1 MENNTT
7 EWKERERGEER
18 GEKIKIVQLLG
29 KHVFFLSPLSLSR
42 SPFFRTSDFAVQINV
57 GRSGCLL
64 LILALQLSNQKL
76 SGNGVVIELHSL
88 D

>member
-1 MENNTT
+1 MERASRREGCENRQ
-7 EWKERERGEER
+7 ERKRW

-29 KHVFFLSPLSLSR
+29 KHVFSL
-42 SPFFRTSDFAVQINV
+42 FFGTSDFAVQINV

>member
-1 MENNTT
+1 MERVSRRGGR
-7 EWKERERGEER
+7 EKRWVRERERVIGRENKNCSITGQTR
-18 GEKIKIVQLLG
+18 
-29 KHVFFLSPLSLSR
+29 FFS
-42 SPFFRTSDFAVQINV
+42 FFGTSDFAVQINV

>member
-1 MENNTT
+1 MAKKKEKKGEMGKENKNCSIMGQT
-7 EWKERERGEER
+7 R
-18 GEKIKIVQLLG
+18 
-29 KHVFFLSPLSLSR
+29 FFC
-42 SPFFRTSDFAVQINV
+42 FFRTSDFAVQINA

-64 LILALQLSNQKL
+64 LILALQLSNQRR

>member
-1 MENNTT
+1 MKTG
-7 EWKERERGEER
+7 EREGWG

-29 KHVFFLSPLSLSR
+29 KHVFFFS
-42 SPFFRTSDFAVQINV
+42 FFGTSDFAVQINV
-57 GRSGCLL
+57 GRSGWLL

-76 SGNGVVIELHSL
+76 PGNGVVIELHSL

>member
-1 MENNTT
+1 MGRENKNCSITGQT
-7 EWKERERGEER
+7 RFS
-18 GEKIKIVQLLG
+18 L
-29 KHVFFLSPLSLSR
+29 FFG
-42 SPFFRTSDFAVQINV
+42 TSDFAVQINV

-64 LILALQLSNQKL
+64 LILALQPSNQKL